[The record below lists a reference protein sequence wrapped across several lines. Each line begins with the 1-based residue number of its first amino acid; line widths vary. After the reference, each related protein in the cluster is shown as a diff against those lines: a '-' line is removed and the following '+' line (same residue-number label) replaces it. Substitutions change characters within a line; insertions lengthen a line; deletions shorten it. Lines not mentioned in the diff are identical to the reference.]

1 VSGHGHRAALPAGGH
16 SRPEYLAGDEK
27 GALAVRH
34 YNREGRVREYDFT
47 ALPVPA
53 AMQASL
59 AALFAARCTPD
70 RWSVHATSRRTWI
83 YLRQFAGFLDG
94 LRQQPRDLDELTPE
108 LIRLWR
114 ESLSEAGGAA
124 AFKDAGQPV
133 VLPHLAT
140 SLHAHLNGR
149 YADPVWPLAS
159 LTENPSQS
167 KKTIRWALWPAP
179 LRDEMRLA
187 AWNLINGQLRP
198 TFLQGH
204 SSGMRS
210 RLSLSDTYS
219 TAAQWKQF
227 ARWLAGRGTGTLA
240 ECSTSV
246 LHDYGRHL
254 RDSGRGRGPVLKSL
268 VALTRL
274 WAFDQLSAPGLA
286 L

>member
-1 VSGHGHRAALPAGGH
+1 MTAAA
-16 SRPEYLAGDEK
+16 
-27 GALAVRH
+27 
-34 YNREGRVREYDFT
+34 
-47 ALPVPA
+47 
-53 AMQASL
+53 
-59 AALFAARCTPD
+59 
-70 RWSVHATSRRTWI
+70 
-83 YLRQFAGFLDG
+83 
-94 LRQQPRDLDELTPE
+94 DLDPYLLPLPTPG
-108 LIRLWR
+108 
-114 ESLSEAGGAA
+114 S
-124 AFKDAGQPV
+124 PV

-219 TAAQWKQF
+219 TAAQWKQ
-227 ARWLAGRGTGTLA
+227 R
-240 ECSTSV
+240 
-246 LHDYGRHL
+246 
-254 RDSGRGRGPVLKSL
+254 P
-268 VALTRL
+268 
-274 WAFDQLSAPGLA
+274 
-286 L
+286 

>member
-1 VSGHGHRAALPAGGH
+1 MTAAA
-16 SRPEYLAGDEK
+16 
-27 GALAVRH
+27 
-34 YNREGRVREYDFT
+34 
-47 ALPVPA
+47 
-53 AMQASL
+53 
-59 AALFAARCTPD
+59 
-70 RWSVHATSRRTWI
+70 
-83 YLRQFAGFLDG
+83 
-94 LRQQPRDLDELTPE
+94 DLDPYLLPLPTPG
-108 LIRLWR
+108 
-114 ESLSEAGGAA
+114 S
-124 AFKDAGQPV
+124 PV

-140 SLHAHLNGR
+140 SLHAYLNGR
-149 YADPVWPLAS
+149 YADPVWPLAP

-227 ARWLAGRGTGTLA
+227 ARWLAGRRIGTLA

-254 RDSGRGRGPVLKSL
+254 RDSGRSRGPVLKSL
-268 VALTRL
+268 GPHLHSRRDRRL
-274 WAFDQLSAPGLA
+274 PQTGR
-286 L
+286 